1 VDLPLKRIR
10 ELTPTRRK
18 AAERDSFF
26 YRFDAALETDPGR
39 RQILADYEA
48 DLACLDE
55 AAWAA
60 LKASAAKRL
69 LRIKDRAWHP
79 LFDVLNEAK
88 AYRYLQT
95 LGCNDIAFVPPN
107 YEGKTPDF
115 MAALDGRTVLC
126 EVKTIAASSEEAF
139 LTGKFAR
146 VLAEAK
152 AQLSHLGA
160 PDARRIIYVILM
172 ITSPLADRAG
182 FKTRLDA
189 FTARAPIAGAEVE
202 TSLSHAF

>member
-1 VDLPLKRIR
+1 MDLPLKHIR

-18 AAERDSFF
+18 AAAGDSFF
-26 YRFDAALETDPGR
+26 YRFDAALEADPGR
-39 RQILADYEA
+39 RQILADYEV

-55 AAWAA
+55 TAWAA

-69 LRIKDRAWHP
+69 IRIKGRAWHP

-95 LGCNDIAFVPPN
+95 LGCNDIAFVPPS
-107 YEGKTPDF
+107 YESKTPDL

-126 EVKTIAASSEEAF
+126 EVKTIAGSSEEAF
-139 LTGKFAR
+139 LAGKFAR
-146 VLAEAK
+146 VLAEAR
-152 AQLSHLGA
+152 AQLDPLGE

-172 ITSPLADRAG
+172 MTSPLTDRADL
-182 FKTRLDA
+182 KTRLDA
-189 FTARAPIAGAEVE
+189 FIAGAPIAGVEVE
-202 TSLSHAF
+202 ISLSHAF